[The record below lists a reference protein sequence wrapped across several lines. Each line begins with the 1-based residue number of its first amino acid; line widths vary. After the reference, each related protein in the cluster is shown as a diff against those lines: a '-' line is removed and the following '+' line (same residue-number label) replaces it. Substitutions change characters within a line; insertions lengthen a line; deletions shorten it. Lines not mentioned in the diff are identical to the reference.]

1 MDLRGMVE
9 QARPDLL
16 VEQVL
21 RDFQGEVAVAVLRQ
35 PTFETQ
41 DARWE
46 GWIDSMPAR
55 YTSATYGV

>member
-9 QARPDLL
+9 RARPDLL

-46 GWIDSMPAR
+46 GWIDKESGELVVESYA
-55 YTSATYGV
+55 